1 MIRLIAIDLDGTLLD
16 REKKISSRNRLAI
29 RKAKEQGVK
38 VVICTGRPLK
48 AIESFLVELD
58 LLDEEDY
65 CVTFNG
71 GLVQVT
77 GTGEVLDKTAL
88 SLEQVQELAQLA
100 TKLALPL
107 DILSEGTAIVL
118 PTSPEHPSNYLKINP
133 ILLREDAQVSSLTEG
148 RLYNKAVSCYDSTY
162 LDRQILEIPVI
173 FQQRYEIF
181 KTRENLLEFMPK
193 GVTKASAL
201 EMLGNKLQISAAEMM
216 AIGDEEN
223 DASMIAY
230 AGLGV
235 AMENAVTLVKEQAN
249 VITDTNEA
257 DGVAKVIEKYVLNEG
272 GH

>member
-107 DILSEGTAIVL
+107 DIL
-118 PTSPEHPSNYLKINP
+118 
-133 ILLREDAQVSSLTEG
+133 
-148 RLYNKAVSCYDSTY
+148 
-162 LDRQILEIPVI
+162 
-173 FQQRYEIF
+173 
-181 KTRENLLEFMPK
+181 
-193 GVTKASAL
+193 
-201 EMLGNKLQISAAEMM
+201 
-216 AIGDEEN
+216 
-223 DASMIAY
+223 
-230 AGLGV
+230 
-235 AMENAVTLVKEQAN
+235 
-249 VITDTNEA
+249 
-257 DGVAKVIEKYVLNEG
+257 
-272 GH
+272 